1 METEKRAAEE
11 ALKALKVEMS
21 ASLAA
26 RDAAVV
32 ARNSAEIERNTASEA
47 REMLLV
53 FSGTSWGFAPYGRY
67 VDFSKRLWRRCSN
80 DCMLDLDLAMPL
92 PLATP
97 LPADGIDRTFP
108 CHNEYKAKGTKQ
120 RRR

>member
-1 METEKRAAEE
+1 
-11 ALKALKVEMS
+11 
-21 ASLAA
+21 
-26 RDAAVV
+26 
-32 ARNSAEIERNTASEA
+32 
-47 REMLLV
+47 MLLV

-67 VDFSKRLWRRCSN
+67 VDFSTRLGRRCSN

-108 CHNEYKAKGTKQ
+108 CHNEYKAKGTRERPCVGLHCCHRDG
-120 RRR
+120 RRQFAVITFFEDHDKGRNRSRR